1 MLSLIVLF
9 KVKGKQNPLY
19 LTLNSALYVCPLT
32 VSTVS
37 SPKRK
42 KRKKYRSVISD
53 IFDGTIISSVQCLT
67 CDRVSKEG
75 KFYSLIFFQY
85 K

>member
-1 MLSLIVLF
+1 MLW
-9 KVKGKQNPLY
+9 KAEGNQCPLY
-19 LTLNSALYVCPLT
+19 LVVLSAFYFCHFI
-32 VSTVS
+32 VSTGS

-75 KFYSLIFFQY
+75 KF
-85 K
+85 